1 MATVQGFKVFDIN
14 TGEKKLSS
22 LKGTEKAIKAIK
34 DAEIVPGTAED
45 VDQADLDGNEMYDP
59 RKRNRGT
66 KLNIAGSRRPPARGS
81 VSAQRF

>member
-66 KLNIAGSRRPPARGS
+66 EQK
-81 VSAQRF
+81 